1 MSPTV
6 PKWRRIADRLA
17 AQISDGT
24 YPPGSRLPH
33 IQELVSGGE
42 GSTATVHRAYQTL
55 EAEGLVRSSRGHGTT
70 VLGADDAAR
79 SAVTGAGRLARLTRT
94 GQPYSPR
101 ETAENR
107 HSGLRSCAD
116 DQVAALLGIDPY
128 DEIVVRSRT
137 FVRDGKPT
145 ILGLN
150 FIHVRALEHLPEL
163 LDPNPTP
170 RWRHDLYTE
179 RTGRTVT
186 AEPERRSAR
195 LASANELS
203 EFGIDVLPGIAV
215 PVLVLRTMFRDDIGP
230 LELWEDIYRPGM
242 EQVDQH

>member
-6 PKWRRIADRLA
+6 PKWRQIADQLA
-17 AQISDGT
+17 ARISDGT
-24 YPPGSRLPH
+24 YAPGSRLPH
-33 IQELVSGGE
+33 IQELVRRGE

-70 VLGADDAAR
+70 VLGADDAPR
-79 SAVTGAGRLARLTRT
+79 SAVTGSGRLARLART
-94 GQPYSPR
+94 GQPYSPQ
-101 ETAENR
+101 ETAKNR
-107 HSGLRSCAD
+107 HSSLRSCAD
-116 DQVAALLGIDPY
+116 HQVAALLGIEPY
-128 DEIVVRSRT
+128 DEIVIRSRT

-170 RWRHDLYTE
+170 KWRHDLYTE
-179 RTGRTVT
+179 RTGRTIT
-186 AEPERRSAR
+186 PDPERRSAR
-195 LASANELS
+195 LASTNELS
-203 EFGIDVLPGIAV
+203 EFGIDVPPNVAV
-215 PVLVLRTMFRDDIGP
+215 PVLVLRTMFRDDLGP

-242 EQVDQH
+242 EHVDQR